1 MKRMPAAEFKRD
13 FSKVLDAV
21 QRGEQVL
28 VLRHGKPV
36 AVIGPVPE
44 PEGSITLPKPKLP
57 GGLLS
62 MIGALADWET
72 FEEDMAEIV
81 ASRQYAVDR
90 PPPEFD

>member
-1 MKRMPAAEFKRD
+1 MKRMPVAEFKRD

-21 QRGEQVL
+21 QRGEEFI

-36 AVIGPVPE
+36 AVVGPPPAE
-44 PEGSITLPKPKLP
+44 DRFTLPKPELP

-62 MIGALADWET
+62 MAGALADWET
-72 FEEDMAEIV
+72 FEEDMAEII
-81 ASRQYAVDR
+81 ASRQHAKDR